1 MENTVPRNPR
11 LHVPGGFY
19 HVIARG
25 NDRQDIFFDDDDR
38 LRWEQLLCE
47 GLDRHGH
54 RIHAYCW
61 MTNHV
66 HVAIQAGK
74 KPLAR
79 FMGSLLSRYAKEF
92 NRKTGR
98 SGHVF
103 ERRYRAILVQEDNYL
118 LELVR
123 YIHQNPQ
130 RAGIVEKIRDY
141 RWSSHRA
148 YAGTDRPPWLRTD
161 LVFSQFSPNL
171 QSAIH
176 RYLDFVG
183 EKQSLSVT
191 ELLRAGLADDHRTL
205 GDDVW
210 VKEVLEDSSH
220 KLEIESL
227 DELIARVCQQNDV
240 TEAQLASRSRSRTNA
255 KLRAEIALVATKN
268 GIASVTEVARR
279 FRRSQPVISRALNRL
294 WDQLA

>member
-1 MENTVPRNPR
+1 MENTVPRKPR

-25 NDRQDIFFDDDDR
+25 NDRQDIFLDDDDR
-38 LRWEQLLCE
+38 LRWEQLLRE

-103 ERRYRAILVQEDNYL
+103 ER
-118 LELVR
+118 
-123 YIHQNPQ
+123 
-130 RAGIVEKIRDY
+130 
-141 RWSSHRA
+141 
-148 YAGTDRPPWLRTD
+148 
-161 LVFSQFSPNL
+161 
-171 QSAIH
+171 
-176 RYLDFVG
+176 
-183 EKQSLSVT
+183 
-191 ELLRAGLADDHRTL
+191 
-205 GDDVW
+205 
-210 VKEVLEDSSH
+210 
-220 KLEIESL
+220 
-227 DELIARVCQQNDV
+227 
-240 TEAQLASRSRSRTNA
+240 
-255 KLRAEIALVATKN
+255 
-268 GIASVTEVARR
+268 
-279 FRRSQPVISRALNRL
+279 
-294 WDQLA
+294 